1 MAKHSHHSHS
11 IPENS
16 TTRRL
21 WITMALNLL
30 ITVAEIIGGVLA
42 HSLALISDALHNF
55 SDGIAVLLTFI
66 ALNLKKY
73 DFSDRHTFGLKR
85 AEIFAAVINSSF
97 LLGISIYLFYESA
110 RRLTHPSPVGGRMMV
125 IIAAIGLTANLAGT
139 LLLKKISSE
148 NLNIRSAYFHLFSDA
163 LSSFAVVL
171 GGLAIIN
178 WKIYWIDPVLTILIS
193 IYILRKSFQILSE
206 AVHILMEGAPPD
218 ISRKDIQ
225 QLVETLAEVEDIHH
239 IHLWM
244 VGDGDVHLEAHVN
257 VRDMSIS
264 ESDLLRKRIER
275 MLVKKFG
282 INHIT
287 LQFECKQCL
296 EEQISGKRC

>member
-1 MAKHSHHSHS
+1 MTKHSHHSHG

-21 WITMALNLL
+21 WITMALNLI
-30 ITVAEIIGGVLA
+30 ITVAEIIGGLVS
-42 HSLALISDALHNF
+42 HSLSLISDALHNF

-66 ALNLKKY
+66 ALKLKKY
-73 DFSDRHTFGLKR
+73 EFSDRHTFGLKR

-97 LLGISIYLFYESA
+97 LLGISIFLFYESA
-110 RRLTHPSPVGGRMMV
+110 RRLLSPSPVGGRMMAV
-125 IIAAIGLTANLAGT
+125 VAAIGLGANVAGT
-139 LLLKKISSE
+139 LLLKKISSQS
-148 NLNIRSAYFHLFSDA
+148 LNIRSAYFHLFTDA
-163 LSSFAVVL
+163 LSSLAVVL
-171 GGLAIIN
+171 GGIAIIK
-178 WKIYWIDPVLTILIS
+178 WQIFWIDPILTILIS
-193 IYILRKSFQILSE
+193 IYILRKSIQILSE
-206 AVHILMEGAPPD
+206 AIHILMEGAPPD
-218 ISRKDIQ
+218 ISRKDIEQ
-225 QLVETLAEVEDIHH
+225 EVEALEEVEDIHH

-244 VGDGDVHLEAHVN
+244 VGDGDIHLEAHVN
-257 VRDMSIS
+257 VQDMAIS